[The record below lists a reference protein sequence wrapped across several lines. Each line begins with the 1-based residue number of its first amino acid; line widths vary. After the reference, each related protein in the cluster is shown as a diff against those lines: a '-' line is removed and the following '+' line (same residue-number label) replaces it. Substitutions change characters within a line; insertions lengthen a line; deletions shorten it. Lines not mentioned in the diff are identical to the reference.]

1 MQTEHARQQQL
12 ITVLLLLLLLGPLT
26 LAVAGLVAG
35 MVGKSRWRMAAA
47 ALGGMLALAAV
58 ALFWRTYRE
67 FALGAWA
74 IGATAFAAMQAQQL
88 AGGQVDYLGLV
99 QRCWPPLWQWWQ
111 LSLLLAPLAALNL
124 LSNRVRTAAELEQER
139 FAREEQAAA
148 ERERQAR
155 ARVAKAP
162 DSKDGALVLG
172 VPLANGDLAWDKGAF
187 FTYPADNLAR
197 HAAVIGSSGMGK
209 SETVLRLAY
218 GAAQT
223 YGWKVFFIDCKGER
237 TLQERFAATM
247 HAAGARQIGLFPQ
260 RSLNGWQ
267 GDGTALLNRL
277 LAVVDYTEPYYKDL
291 TKMLLNL
298 TLEAPGGPPR
308 SSPELLERMSLARLR
323 QLYEERPEAAE
334 IDGLKPKDAAAS
346 YNRYRAFFKALGS
359 GLDGAADDAAVWSF
373 DSVDAGYILL
383 DGLSLKDQTASFGR
397 FLVEDF
403 AHYAAQ
409 RKPPEQKVLL
419 IIDEY
424 PVIAFSGAGTA
435 SLFEMVRFHG
445 ASIIVTGQSY
455 AGMGEGFDRILG
467 AAETLFLHRC
477 GDPDKLLPRA
487 GQRLTF
493 KRNVS
498 FSERGLGRAAK
509 DYATGAGYLAVDEQ
523 LKIHPNDV
531 KELPRGE
538 CFVIA
543 GGRYQRVLVKRAPQ
557 QPLPPEAAVPPPRI
571 EPAPVSSHAHPHTV
585 DIIEVERHIL
595 TPTPPAPHMSG
606 ELRSLDT
613 AGLPEPDAQAPPT
626 CDATAT
632 AAGTDTYKDEE

>member
-298 TLEAPGGPPR
+298 VLEAPDGPPR
-308 SSPELLERMSLARLR
+308 SSPELLERMVLAKLR
-323 QLYEERPEAAE
+323 QLYDERPEADE
-334 IDGLKPKDAAAS
+334 IDGLRPKDAAAS